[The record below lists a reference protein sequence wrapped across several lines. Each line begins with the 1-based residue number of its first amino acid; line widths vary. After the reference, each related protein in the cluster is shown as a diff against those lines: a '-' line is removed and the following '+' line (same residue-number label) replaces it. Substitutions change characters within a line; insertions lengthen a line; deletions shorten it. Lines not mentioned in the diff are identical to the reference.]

1 LGKMYADGR
10 GTIQVSTAAH
20 MWFNIASMN
29 GSDEA
34 YEQRKA
40 VTAQMTPSA
49 VEKAQA
55 MAMTC
60 IQSAYTD
67 CGLAIKPV
75 ASKGEAV
82 AKTITELGLLKSHF
96 KEQPMLKRKQIQY
109 ALKKLG
115 VYSSSVDGAWGKG
128 TAAAVSN
135 YQNIQNMQAKS
146 PSELYASVL
155 SKVDVP
161 SFFAEPKRIVP
172 KKKAAPKKKVDNSI
186 NSGGLTAI
194 VASPSMS
201 GTQAL
206 AVCKPQASLAK
217 SQASSGYRSPSYG
230 NTVRCSGVG
239 YSINCN
245 SSANSGGFAGGFAD
259 GLAKGIVGKKA
270 YKNVMNSCLASFG
283 WRK

>member
-1 LGKMYADGR
+1 MYADGR

-60 IQSAYTD
+60 IQSAYKD
-67 CGLAIKPV
+67 CGLTVKPV
-75 ASKGEAV
+75 ASKAEAV
-82 AKTITELGLLKSHF
+82 AKAEIGLGSLKSHF
-96 KEQPMLKRKQIQY
+96 KEQPLLKRKQIQY

-115 VYSSSVDGAWGKG
+115 VYSSSVDGAWGNG
-128 TAAAVSN
+128 TATAVSN
-135 YQNIQNMQAKS
+135 YQNIQNMQTNS
-146 PSELYASVL
+146 PSELYGSVL
-155 SKVDVP
+155 SKVEVP
-161 SFFAEPKRIVP
+161 SSFSAP
-172 KKKAAPKKKVDNSI
+172 KKAAPKKKVDNSI

-201 GTQAL
+201 GAQAL
-206 AVCKPQASLAK
+206 AVCEPQASLAK